1 MSGVRNK
8 GGAPRF
14 YDTKMSAAHF
24 VGEITKLLTEYGSG
38 SFMVENREGEPC
50 AIAYQLDGLA
60 YRIRPDVDAMGERL
74 TRGRKGRASADAYQL
89 NGLMYRIRPDVDAMA
104 ERLER
109 SNRKGKATA
118 DAVAWAQARHLLE
131 LQLEAI
137 ETGAARASEVLG
149 GYVLT
154 SGGRTVGEMIEERS
168 EELMPGERLLLPG
181 PS

>member
-1 MSGVRNK
+1 
-8 GGAPRF
+8 
-14 YDTKMSAAHF
+14 MSAAHF
-24 VGEITKLLTEYGSG
+24 VAEITKLLTEYGSG
-38 SFMVENREGEPC
+38 SFMVENQEGAPC

-74 TRGRKGRASADAYQL
+74 TRGRKGRASADA
-89 NGLMYRIRPDVDAMA
+89 
-104 ERLER
+104 
-109 SNRKGKATA
+109 
-118 DAVAWAQARHLLE
+118 VAWAQARHLLE

-154 SGGRTVGEMIEERS
+154 AAGRTVGEMIEERA